1 MQGAPAAGR
10 RRGRLPRLRK
20 RAEFKAAA
28 CGRRFHTSRMSVQA
42 LLRGAQPRG
51 GIIPAG
57 PRFGLT
63 VTKKTGGAVERNR
76 IRRRLRAALGAL
88 APRWPQAD
96 IDFVVVARR
105 DALTAPFPALVED
118 LDRALATLTEK
129 TTSTTFGAKRARAQ
143 SALAAA
149 PFPGTETD
157 RP

>member
-1 MQGAPAAGR
+1 MQGAPAGGQ

-28 CGRRFHTSRMSVQA
+28 GGRRFHTSRMSVQA
-42 LLRGAQPRG
+42 LLRRTPQGAAVP
-51 GIIPAG
+51 PG

-63 VTKKTGGAVERNR
+63 VTKKIGGAVERNR

-96 IDFVVVARR
+96 IDFVLVARR
-105 DALTAPFPALVED
+105 EALTAPFPALVED
-118 LDRALATLTEK
+118 LGRALAALAEK
-129 TTSTTFGAKRARAQ
+129 TTSTTPGAKRVRAQ

-149 PFPGTETD
+149 PSPGTETD